1 MASLRKAILVMIAIL
16 LFLGCAA
23 NDKLYVKNY
32 HEDGIIFLEKDEP
45 GIDKTKKSQ
54 KSLEKEKKNERE
66 TPVRIEQSVNSIN
79 PAGIIF
85 LNYEDQVN
93 EMSGRPLQLAS
104 YTQRGKASYYAD
116 KFQGR
121 KTASGEIYDKNK
133 LTAAHRS
140 LKFGTLVRVTNLF
153 NDKSVI
159 VRIND
164 RGPFVE
170 SRIIDLSYAAA
181 KKIDMIDQGVAEV
194 LIEAIEP

>member
-1 MASLRKAILVMIAIL
+1 MASLRKTILVMIATL
-16 LFLGCAA
+16 LFIGCAA

-32 HEDGIIFLEKDEP
+32 QEDGIIFLEKDEP